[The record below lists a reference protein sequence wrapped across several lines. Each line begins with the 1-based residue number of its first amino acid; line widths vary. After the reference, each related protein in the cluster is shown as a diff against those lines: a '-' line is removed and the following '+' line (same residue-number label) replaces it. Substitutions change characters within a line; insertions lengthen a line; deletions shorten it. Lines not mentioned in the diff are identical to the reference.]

1 VSWFWKKRPN
11 GRYRKRFI
19 LSTRPLS
26 PASMNR
32 LGAKRWRIEAFFK
45 SMKQRFG
52 IRRFG
57 LRRLR
62 AVFRWLFFGW
72 LAYLLA
78 HRFAHIKGQSDA
90 PDWTAMAMAAAETFF
105 TRLMLDWHYQHIRRL
120 QARQDNLDPF
130 DLSFL
135 RPPE

>member
-1 VSWFWKKRPN
+1 MSWFWQKRPD
-11 GRYRKRFI
+11 GRYRQRFV

-45 SMKQRFG
+45 TMKQRFG

-62 AVFRWLFFGW
+62 AVFRWLFFSW

-78 HRFAHIKGQSDA
+78 HRFARLKGQSQT
-90 PDWTAMAMAAAETFF
+90 PDWAAMAREAADTFF
-105 TRLMLDWHYQHIRRL
+105 THLMLDWHYQHIRRL
-120 QARQDNLDPF
+120 EGHQDSLDSF
-130 DLSFL
+130 DLSF
-135 RPPE
+135 RGSS